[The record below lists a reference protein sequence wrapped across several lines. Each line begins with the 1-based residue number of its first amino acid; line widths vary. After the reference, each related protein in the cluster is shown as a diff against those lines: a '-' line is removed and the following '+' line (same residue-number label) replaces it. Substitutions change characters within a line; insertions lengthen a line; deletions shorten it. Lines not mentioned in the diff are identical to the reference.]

1 MIGKRADSEEKEFN
15 MKKEKQIELLKKLI
29 RFVNDSGDKT
39 NKVPR
44 EIMQE
49 IANEVANIINPL
61 QPPLVPFYIAAFEY
75 TAASLRARFTEEAEL
90 ANELKQAFNCA
101 TVVFERRKK

>member
-1 MIGKRADSEEKEFN
+1 MIGKRADSEEKEIN
-15 MKKEKQIELLKKLI
+15 MKEEKQIELLQKLI
-29 RFVNDSGDKT
+29 AFANDSE
-39 NKVPR
+39 NKMNAVPC

-75 TAASLRARFTEEAEL
+75 TAASLRARFTKEAEI
-90 ANELKQAFNCA
+90 ADELKQALNCI
-101 TVVFERRKK
+101 TVMF